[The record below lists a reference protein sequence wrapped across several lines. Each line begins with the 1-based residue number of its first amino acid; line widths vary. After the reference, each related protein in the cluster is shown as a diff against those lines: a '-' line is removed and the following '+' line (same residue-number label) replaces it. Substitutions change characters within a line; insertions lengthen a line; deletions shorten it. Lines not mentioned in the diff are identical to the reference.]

1 MGWSDTFV
9 QTLKNNNDV
18 RFVTS
23 VRGGALKRR

>member
-18 RFVTS
+18 RFATS
-23 VRGGALKRR
+23 VRGGALEA